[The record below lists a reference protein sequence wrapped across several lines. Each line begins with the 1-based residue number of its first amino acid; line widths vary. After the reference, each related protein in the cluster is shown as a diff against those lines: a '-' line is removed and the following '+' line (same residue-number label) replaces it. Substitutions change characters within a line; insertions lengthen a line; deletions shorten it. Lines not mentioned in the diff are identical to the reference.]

1 VPAGLLGPIDYFS
14 ALEFD
19 RKAAARKI
27 LLVFQFHWPSYHNQL
42 ILIPNKYLP
51 LFRGG
56 FHFPVDCVFYGPVAN
71 YEEGVLSYGL
81 RPNGYYSSHTLSLAI
96 RHLPGYRG
104 YIQLNDDSFVN
115 PYVLNFHDFTRVL
128 IQPLRDWRS
137 ARQWPWIYRP
147 NVRRIPAYDALMNII
162 SDICSTAKYN
172 RSALCL
178 RPMRQIYYGFADFF
192 YIPKEYS
199 RPYVELEA
207 YCMKHWVFL
216 ELCVPTVASI
226 SRLSLQRYRP
236 RRANESVLRCLHLHP
251 VKYSN
256 KGARDSMVRLF
267 SRIRM
272 VERTGFYQNAALG
285 GQCISQVSGNDSELI
300 VNDPYY

>member
-1 VPAGLLGPIDYFS
+1 VTARLLLPGDSFS
-14 ALEFD
+14 ALGFD
-19 RKAAARKI
+19 REAAAKKI

-42 ILIPNKYLP
+42 IFIRSKYLP
-51 LFRGG
+51 LFRAG
-56 FHFPVDCVFYGPVAN
+56 FRFPVDCVFYGPVAN

-96 RHLPGYRG
+96 QNLPGYRG
-104 YIQLNDDSFVN
+104 YIQLNDDSFLN
-115 PYVLNFHDFTRVL
+115 PYLLNFHDFTRVL
-128 IQPLRDWRS
+128 IQPLRDWRR
-137 ARQWPWIYRP
+137 ARNWPWIYRP
-147 NVRRIPAYDALMNII
+147 NVRRVPAYQALMNMI
-162 SDICSTAKYN
+162 SGICSTAKYN
-172 RSALCL
+172 RSALCF
-178 RPMRQIYYGFADFF
+178 RPRRQIYFGFADFF

-226 SRLSLQRYRP
+226 SKLSLQRYCRWGT
-236 RRANESVLRCLHLHP
+236 NESLLTCLYLHP
-251 VKYSN
+251 VKYSS
-256 KGARDSMVRLF
+256 KGARDFMVRLF

-285 GQCISQVSGNDSELI
+285 GQCISQVRDNDSELI
-300 VNDPYY
+300 ANDPYY